1 MLNEKKAILYNS
13 IRKFLIFTAFY
24 LVLFFYRKIIIFD
37 KPYVLVITELIFLA
51 IYLISVFRIKI
62 GFYIFIFLF
71 PLLPAISNMYSVRR
85 MNVISLFFMALF
97 LGFLVN
103 RFKSDEGFVY
113 EIEIAKPV
121 FVFIIILT
129 LSSIITIFRYSN
141 LYPFITTKFH
151 GDILVN
157 FAGDTSSGAI
167 LWTLK
172 YYFNYVSGFVLLFI
186 TFNVIKE
193 RRDFITSLVV
203 MLSTCPVV
211 IAVGLYQYFINPYFG
226 TSTFWIEAGRINS
239 TMNDPNALGGYI
251 ILMFPLFISLI
262 IYLKKWYLKVAAG
275 LFLAVFT
282 YFSFL
287 CGSRSAFAGIAFTVA
302 LFVIIGLSMALR
314 HLIKKKVSSPD
325 KSILISATTIVVLFI
340 IIFSATIG
348 IMVENEVFDNID
360 KFDGTGI
367 ILLDR
372 MVETVGDF
380 YTSLKSEGLVDA
392 VRDISS
398 GREILWRQAFYMFR
412 DHPVSGV
419 GHAAYFIELSDY
431 HRRYHRG
438 FHILDFVGNYYLQI
452 LSELGLVGF
461 ILVLFIF
468 FLIIKKPVM
477 YFLDKNKKGKLK
489 RDDWLLAGLLI
500 SFLSMAVAYLFGPHT
515 NFIEVQFLFWLVI
528 GLIFAY
534 ININSENINIK
545 SEINNQEESEQKRS
559 RWNRYFYAGNF
570 RHIRFDL
577 VSRIALIFIILIF
590 GITLLIS
597 SVTDLSINTK
607 QVLYKWENYYG
618 FYDEEFIDG
627 RIIRWTSIDAIQVLE
642 KNGNRLIVPVKDGD
656 PAGHLLP
663 LFIRFYVNNRLVE
676 IVKITDKE
684 WHNIEIDLS
693 DYDHGRFV
701 FTMACSRSWVP
712 KERGLSNDTREI
724 GVMTGKF
731 IFLE

>member
-1 MLNEKKAILYNS
+1 
-13 IRKFLIFTAFY
+13 
-24 LVLFFYRKIIIFD
+24 
-37 KPYVLVITELIFLA
+37 
-51 IYLISVFRIKI
+51 
-62 GFYIFIFLF
+62 
-71 PLLPAISNMYSVRR
+71 
-85 MNVISLFFMALF
+85 
-97 LGFLVN
+97 
-103 RFKSDEGFVY
+103 
-113 EIEIAKPV
+113 
-121 FVFIIILT
+121 
-129 LSSIITIFRYSN
+129 
-141 LYPFITTKFH
+141 
-151 GDILVN
+151 
-157 FAGDTSSGAI
+157 
-167 LWTLK
+167 
-172 YYFNYVSGFVLLFI
+172 
-186 TFNVIKE
+186 
-193 RRDFITSLVV
+193 
-203 MLSTCPVV
+203 
-211 IAVGLYQYFINPYFG
+211 
-226 TSTFWIEAGRINS
+226 
-239 TMNDPNALGGYI
+239 
-251 ILMFPLFISLI
+251 
-262 IYLKKWYLKVAAG
+262 
-275 LFLAVFT
+275 
-282 YFSFL
+282 
-287 CGSRSAFAGIAFTVA
+287 
-302 LFVIIGLSMALR
+302 
-314 HLIKKKVSSPD
+314 
-325 KSILISATTIVVLFI
+325 
-340 IIFSATIG
+340 
-348 IMVENEVFDNID
+348 
-360 KFDGTGI
+360 
-367 ILLDR
+367 
-372 MVETVGDF
+372 
-380 YTSLKSEGLVDA
+380 
-392 VRDISS
+392 
-398 GREILWRQAFYMFR
+398 MFR

-534 ININSENINIK
+534 ININSEDTNINFEGGAPGGYAFGSGFGNKPQELWEQREEFNSKNEQPGEDIGK
-545 SEINNQEESEQKRS
+545 CYREQDTEKHNSGKKDSKKFDSSNNQENQAKSGQ
-559 RWNRYFYAGNF
+559 NRYFYVGNF
-570 RHIRFDL
+570 RHIRFDM

-627 RIIRWTSIDAIQVLE
+627 RVIRWTSIDAIQVLE
-642 KNGNRLIVPVKDGD
+642 KSGNRLIVPVKDGD

-663 LFIRFYVNNRLVE
+663 LYIRFYVNNRLVE

-712 KERGLSNDTREI
+712 KERGLTNDSREI